1 MRANMELNIPDPL
14 ILHNS
19 TSLVKLLKDLPR
31 AKKRRK
37 KYDDVG
43 RK

>member
-14 ILHNS
+14 LHNS
-19 TSLVKLLKDLPR
+19 TSPVKLLKDLPR